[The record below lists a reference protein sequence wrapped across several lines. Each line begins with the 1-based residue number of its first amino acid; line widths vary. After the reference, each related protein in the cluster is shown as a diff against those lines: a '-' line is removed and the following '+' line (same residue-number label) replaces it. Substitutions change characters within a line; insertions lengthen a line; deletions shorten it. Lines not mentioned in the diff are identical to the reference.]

1 MDQLSALRLFRKT
14 TELGSFAEAARISGI
29 TAAAVGKSIGELEA
43 HLKVR
48 LFNRTTRRMSLT
60 EAGKLY
66 YEQITPLIEQL
77 EEADR
82 SLTPHHNKPSGLL
95 RVTAPLTMTIVS
107 LSQSIPEFLERYP
120 DITLELNLDDRQI
133 DIIKDGYDIAIKGS
147 DNLKNSSLI
156 GRKFTTL
163 NHVICA
169 SPAYF
174 ECYGTPREP
183 ADLRHHNCIRY
194 NLSGHANEWEFRK
207 GERTER
213 IAIRGRYIVSS
224 SFAVRD
230 ALCAGFGLSLIPV
243 SYVRDDI
250 AAGRLITALDDWQ
263 QVETGIY
270 VFYPSR
276 RHLAPKVRVF
286 LDFLNEKLKETKIA
300 CN

>member
-14 TELGSFAEAARISGI
+14 VELGSFAETARASGL
-29 TAAAVGKSIGELEA
+29 TAAAVGKSISELEA
-43 HLKVR
+43 HLKVK

-66 YEQITPLIEQL
+66 HDQIAPLIEQL

-82 SLTPHHNKPSGLL
+82 SLMPHHNKPSGLL

-107 LSQSIPEFLERYP
+107 LSRSIPEFLELYP
-120 DITLELNLDDRQI
+120 DITLELNLDDRQV
-133 DIIKDGYDIAIKGS
+133 DIIKEGYDIAIKGS
-147 DNLKNSSLI
+147 DALKNSSLI
-156 GRKFTTL
+156 GRRLTTL
-163 NHVICA
+163 HHVICA

-174 ECYGTPREP
+174 EKYGKPQEP
-183 ADLRHHNCIRY
+183 SDLRQHNCIRY
-194 NLSGHANEWEFRK
+194 NLSGHVNEWELRK
-207 GERTER
+207 GERTEN
-213 IAIRGRYIVSS
+213 IPVNGSYIVSS

-243 SYVRDDI
+243 SYVRDEI
-250 AAGRLITALDDWQ
+250 TSGQLVTALDDWQ

-276 RHLAPKVRVF
+276 QHLAPKVRVF
-286 LDFLNEKLKETKIA
+286 LDFITEKLS
-300 CN
+300 N